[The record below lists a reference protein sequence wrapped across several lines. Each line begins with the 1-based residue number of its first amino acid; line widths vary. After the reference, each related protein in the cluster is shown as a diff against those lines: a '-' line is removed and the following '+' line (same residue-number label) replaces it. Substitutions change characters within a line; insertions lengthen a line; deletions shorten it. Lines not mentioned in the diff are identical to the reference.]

1 MAVLGATT
9 VAWATNDADPQS
21 PTALGIT
28 VGASP
33 VCPGTTVA
41 LTATECP
48 TNGTLRWSTGQT
60 TTAINVA
67 PTQTTVYSLSCS
79 VSVTSTETRTITV
92 PVSTTGSSSTATSST
107 AVSTSVVTTTNVT
120 TNTTTAS
127 ATVQVYAGIVLN
139 ASISNVSCNNGKDG
153 QVLFAPTGGSGSYQ
167 YQFSDLPIQ
176 VNNQYGGLRAGSY
189 PIVIKDSR
197 GCTLQSSVQITQ
209 PAALSLTI
217 TVVGTKCTGGSDG
230 GIVAVASGGNGG
242 YRYILNSGTP
252 QLTGTFV
259 DLKANTTYNLGVSDK
274 NTCVLFQDVKVGAPI
289 ALDVKLTPQLTRCTG
304 TTDGS
309 VSVSVTGGTAPYQ
322 YQLGGGAFQTGA
334 QFTGLA
340 AKAYDITVR
349 DANGCL
355 TNQPFTIGQPS
366 PLQLTATSKQ
376 VNCFGPTS
384 GTIAVTPSGG
394 TGAVTYQLTSNKVPQ
409 TSNVFTGVGVGDYT
423 VVGTDANG
431 CTSLVSVTVTQAQA
445 LKVQATPVPATCCV
459 CPTGAVNLISTGGSG
474 ILRQFQVAG
483 QAYQVGSQI
492 GGLRPNSYLLRVIDE
507 AGCTD
512 SVRAVITDGQAL
524 SLSVASVKDIQCKGS
539 TNGEAVVQVAG
550 GKRPFTYYWTTERK
564 DTLKTY
570 TPSQAGLSEGTYT
583 VSVIDSNRC
592 TTSTAFVNIKALFLV
607 PAKPVLAQSG
617 GTLNVVEPPAGIQ
630 WYVRTGTDPG
640 TAVPNATAS
649 TLTPFASGS
658 YYVIVTNN
666 GGCASPPSEAI
677 SFVLTAPEP
686 DAGLSVRVVPNPI
699 IDRLR
704 LEIEQVERSAIQ
716 VQLLDATGR
725 SVRAYEIPAFTG
737 KKQAE
742 WPISGIATGTYLLKV
757 NAESRQSVIRVL
769 VQ

>member
-1 MAVLGATT
+1 MATISVTS
-9 VAWATNDADPQS
+9 VAWATDAADPQA

-48 TNGTLRWSTGQT
+48 TNGALRWSTGQT

-67 PTQTTVYSLSCS
+67 PTQTTVYSLSCL
-79 VSVTSTETRTITV
+79 VSVTTVETRTVTV
-92 PVSTTGSSSTATSST
+92 PVSSTGSSSTATSST

-120 TNTTTAS
+120 TNTTTAQ
-127 ATVQVYAGIVLN
+127 ATVQVHPGIVLN
-139 ASISNVSCNNGKDG
+139 SSITNVSCNNAKDG
-153 QVLFAPTGGSGSYQ
+153 NVLFTPSGGSGG
-167 YQFSDLPIQ
+167 YQFQFNNMPLQAS
-176 VNNQYGGLRAGSY
+176 NQYGNLIAGTY
-189 PIVIKDSR
+189 PVTVRDSR
-197 GCTLQSSVQITQ
+197 GCTLQSTVQVTQ
-209 PAALSLTI
+209 PPALALSL

-230 GIVAVASGGNGG
+230 GIIAVASGGNGG
-242 YRYILNSGTP
+242 YRYFLNGGTL

-259 DLKANTTYNLGVSDK
+259 DLKANATYSLGVSDR
-274 NTCVLFQDVKVGAPI
+274 NGCVFFQDVKVGAPNAI
-289 ALDVKLTPQLTRCTG
+289 EVKLTPQLTRCTG

-309 VSVSVTGGTAPYQ
+309 VSVVVTGGTAPYQ

-334 QFTGLA
+334 QFTGLS
-340 AKAYDITVR
+340 AKAYDVTIR

-355 TNQPFTIGQPS
+355 TTQPFTIGQPS

-394 TGAVTYQLTSNKVPQ
+394 TGAVTYQLTSTKVSQ

-431 CTSLVSVTVTQAQA
+431 CTSLVSVTVTQAEV

-459 CPTGAVNLISTGGSG
+459 CPTGAVNLISSGGSG

-483 QAYQVGSQI
+483 QPYQVGSQI

-512 SVRAVITDGQAL
+512 SVRAVVTDGQAL
-524 SLSVASVKDIQCKGS
+524 TLSVASVKDIVCKGN
-539 TNGEAVVQVAG
+539 TDGEATVQIAG
-550 GKRPFTYYWTTERK
+550 GKKPFTYYWTTERK

-570 TPSQAGLSEGTYT
+570 TPSQASLSEGTYT
-583 VSVIDSNRC
+583 VSVVDSNRC
-592 TTSTAFVNIKALFLV
+592 TTSTAFVNVKALFLV
-607 PAKPVLAQSG
+607 PTKPVLAQSG

-630 WYVRTGTDPG
+630 WYVRNGTDPG
-640 TAVPNATAS
+640 TAVPNATSS

-658 YYVIVTNN
+658 YYVIVTNT
-666 GGCASPPSEAI
+666 GGCASPPSDVI
-677 SFVLTAPEP
+677 TFVLTAPEP

-699 IDRLR
+699 VDRLR
-704 LEIEQVERSAIQ
+704 LEIEQVERSAVQ

-725 SVRAYEIPAFTG
+725 TIRAYEIPAFTG

-742 WPISGIATGTYLLKV
+742 WPMSGITTGTYLLKV
-757 NAESRQSVIRVL
+757 NADSRQSVLRVL